1 MRTEFGYAWSKLYLA
16 MLAMATSTAPLPERV
31 LQAFRTHLGSLDR
44 DNLPPLGYERLKT
57 LRARLGGLVDSADED
72 LPVSVATLTS
82 RDAAALAEEIFS
94 LYDELVRNEWRTGVA

>member
-1 MRTEFGYAWSKLYLA
+1 

-31 LQAFRTHLGSLDR
+31 LQAFQTHLGSLGR

-57 LRARLGGLVDSADED
+57 LRARLGGLVDGADEG
-72 LPVSVATLTS
+72 LPVAVATLTS
-82 RDAAALAEEIFS
+82 RDAAAVVEEIFS